1 MYKSIEITKNY
12 LLLGLSLLLS
22 CFLLL
27 SFSTCGGGGG
37 GDGTTTG
44 PDPPEVL
51 DVVFER
57 DTFTVGEGGGC
68 VDTMI
73 DIECFDEGMD
83 IVNCYF
89 DNINRTAIV
98 IPITQT
104 VENEWV
110 NLQHCLY
117 TGSRPGQS
125 YDFWCVDSYGDR
137 SNIITVRTTIQ

>member
-1 MYKSIEITKNY
+1 MYKSIEILKKY
-12 LLLGLSLLLS
+12 LLLIFSLLLS

-27 SFSTCGGGGG
+27 SFSTCGGG
-37 GDGTTTG
+37 DTTSSG

-89 DNINRTAIV
+89 DNINRPVIE

-117 TGSRPGQS
+117 TGSPPGQN
-125 YDFWCVDSYGDR
+125 YDFWCVDSHGDT
-137 SNIITVRTTIQ
+137 SNIITVTTTIQ